1 MARCI
6 RPPPILTLYS
16 AAVAGAPPDVPSAIE
31 GLIEANRAL
40 RTQLEANEGIL
51 RRALLMLA
59 DGTGVAR
66 TLRTIPSID
75 ARAAAEVAVTE
86 LYEARHEVRR
96 AVIGAVLD
104 EGMTVAEVTASF
116 GIPPEQVVGY
126 APDTSAGR

>member
-1 MARCI
+1 
-6 RPPPILTLYS
+6 
-16 AAVAGAPPDVPSAIE
+16 
-31 GLIEANRAL
+31 
-40 RTQLEANEGIL
+40 
-51 RRALLMLA
+51 MLA

-75 ARAAAEVAVTE
+75 TRAAAEVAVTE